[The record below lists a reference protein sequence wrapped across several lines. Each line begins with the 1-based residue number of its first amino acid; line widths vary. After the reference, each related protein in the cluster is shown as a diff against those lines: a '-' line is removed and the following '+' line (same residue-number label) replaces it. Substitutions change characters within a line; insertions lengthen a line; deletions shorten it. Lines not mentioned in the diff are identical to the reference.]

1 MKLQLSIYAR
11 KLSNVAGAFKGT
23 SDPFAVV
30 TKIAVEGGGQP
41 EVLGKTEVIKNTLNP
56 DWVKTFVFDY
66 ELGTPVK
73 CAVQIFDEV
82 RKGDNKSMGSAVFE
96 IGALLGAK
104 GNTKAKKLKKSGT
117 IFARVEKYRGQG
129 TLRLGMKGIKLKN
142 MEGFMK
148 KSDPFYELN
157 RKVDGPSGT
166 MWDAVYRSKH
176 VKDNLNPVWGEAT
189 IDLGALCNGNQSQP
203 ILVRVFDHESSGKHV
218 LMGDFETTV
227 NGLVKASNGPAF
239 AIRRKGKDR
248 GQIFVTRADVAGVES
263 LTEQVAAVSVS
274 GASSSPSTAY
284 VPSAPPSAPAAFV
297 PGAVAGAAAATAG
310 AFVPSSVSQPVA
322 SGQPTFFD
330 YVSGGCQLNLSIAID
345 FTGSN
350 GDPRLPGTLHHM
362 SPDGRLNDYERAID
376 AIGGILS
383 KYDSDQKYAVYGFG
397 AKYAG
402 VVRHCF
408 QVGPSSEVD
417 GIDGIIQAYRGVFR
431 TGLIMS
437 GPTVFSE
444 VIQTAAARAASA
456 QQIAQQRGEQA
467 YSILLILTD
476 GAVTDVQST
485 AACINQV
492 SDAPLSIVI
501 VGVGNADF
509 SAMQFLDDS
518 SHPPGGRDIAQ
529 FVQFNRHAHNPQSLT
544 SATLN
549 EIPDQLTGF
558 FTRRGI
564 APLPSQRTSEAE
576 IPVGAEEEVDLSLN
590 FGSDGEI
597 AVAGGGY
604 YAPSTRW

>member
-11 KLSNVAGAFKGT
+11 KLSNAAGAFKGT

-30 TKIAVEGGGQP
+30 TKIAAEGGGQP

-56 DWVKTFVFDY
+56 DWTKTFIFDY
-66 ELGTPVK
+66 ELGTPIK
-73 CAVQIFDEV
+73 CAVQVFDEV
-82 RKGDNKSMGSAVFE
+82 RKKDNKGMGSAVFD

-104 GNTKAKKLKKSGT
+104 GNTLAKKLKKSGT

-129 TLRLGMKGIKLKN
+129 TLSLGMKGVKLKN

-157 RKVDGPSGT
+157 RKVDGPSGPAT

-176 VKDNLNPVWGEAT
+176 VQDNLNPVWEDST
-189 IDLGALCNGNQSQP
+189 IDLGPLCNGDHSQP
-203 ILVRVFDHESSGKHV
+203 ILVRVFDHESNGKHV
-218 LMGDFETTV
+218 LMGEFETSV
-227 NGLVKASNGPAF
+227 DGLVGAKGGPAF
-239 AIRRKGKDR
+239 AIKRKGKAR
-248 GQIFVTRADVAGVES
+248 GQILVTRAEVTGIES
-263 LTEQVAAVSVS
+263 LTERVAALSVT
-274 GASSSPSTAY
+274 GAASSPSAAN
-284 VPSAPPSAPAAFV
+284 VPAAPSAPAAFI
-297 PGAVAGAAAATAG
+297 PGAVAGAAAAG
-310 AFVPSSVSQPVA
+310 AFVPSSMPQPVA

-350 GDPRLPGTLHHM
+350 GDPRQPGTLHHM
-362 SPDGRLNDYERAID
+362 KPDGSLNDYERAID

-383 KYDSDQKYAVYGFG
+383 KYDSDQKFAVYGFG

-417 GIDGIIQAYRGVFR
+417 GIDGVIQAYRGVFR
-431 TGLIMS
+431 TGLVMS
-437 GPTVFSE
+437 SPTVFSE
-444 VIQTAAARAASA
+444 VVQTAAARASSA
-456 QQIAQQRGEQA
+456 QEAAQQQGEQA

-485 AACINQV
+485 AACINQF
-492 SDAPLSIVI
+492 SETPLSIVI

-509 SAMQFLDDS
+509 GAMQFLDDS
-518 SHPPGGRDIAQ
+518 HPPGSRDIAQ
-529 FVQFNRHAHNPQSLT
+529 FVEFNRHSHNPQSLT

-564 APLPSQRTSEAE
+564 APLAAQRITDAD
-576 IPVGAEEEVDLSLN
+576 IPVGVEEEVDLSLD

-604 YAPSTRW
+604 YPPSTRW